1 MATFDTALS
10 LRFNFV
16 GTVLVKL
23 RSDVHP
29 ALVLVGDLEVVLDY
43 LVGILTSTLI
53 ESVEAKMFQLSLQTN
68 M

>member
-23 RSDVHP
+23 RSDVYP
-29 ALVLVGDLEVVLDY
+29 ALVLVSDLEVVLDY
-43 LVGILTSTLI
+43 LL
-53 ESVEAKMFQLSLQTN
+53 EF
-68 M
+68 

>member
-29 ALVLVGDLEVVLDY
+29 ALLLVSALEAVLDY
-43 LVGILTSTLI
+43 LL
-53 ESVEAKMFQLSLQTN
+53 EF
-68 M
+68 